1 MSTEPPGTATTVVIV
16 MEPGWVYVKIADPRP
31 EPDRIERLLHHTID
45 TWFHAHP
52 KFAIDRCEA
61 ITNDGDML
69 GIHVWYHEE
78 SEPTSPSRPS
88 LPPQDTL
95 TIEIHGLIAEKFP
108 KEYIEAVI
116 GDALRIV
123 PDDKNRHDTL
133 VAINRRRVAVLLHR
147 AARRGI
153 VLPTELFEQILDPQ
167 KKAKLEA
174 WFATPSHPFYVM
186 HIAGNWIET

>member
-1 MSTEPPGTATTVVIV
+1 M
-16 MEPGWVYVKIADPRP
+16 
-31 EPDRIERLLHHTID
+31 
-45 TWFHAHP
+45 WFHAHP

-78 SEPTSPSRPS
+78 SERPPSPI
-88 LPPQDTL
+88 PPQPPPDAL
-95 TIEIHGLIAEKFP
+95 TIEIHGLIAQKFP

-116 GDALRIV
+116 ADACRIE
-123 PDDKNRHDTL
+123 PAEKNRRDTL

-147 AARRGI
+147 EAYRGI
-153 VLPTELFEQILDPQ
+153 VLPAELVEQILDPQ

-174 WFATPSHPFYVM
+174 WLATPSRPFYVM
-186 HIAGNWIET
+186 HIAGNWFET